1 MAVWSEIR
9 KPMLYPSGVDFASN
23 GLLRGDQLRNSMAP
37 GHGFVQLHPLASRA
51 FDALQFNC
59 WHETGQQLTVV
70 SLADGYRNFQRQHAT
85 FLARYT
91 DRYNPVTCTTST
103 KFWQGKTWWL
113 KRGNAMAA
121 VPGTSNHGWGLAFDA
136 AWWVETSPGTWKIQA
151 VGTNRWLRL
160 LRREQA
166 CGRRAFA
173 WLEANVLDH
182 GFAWNNRTENWHLEY
197 VDGDNVPER
206 VTNLERLFGIAA

>member
-70 SLADGYRNFQRQHAT
+70 SLADGYRNFQRQHTT

-151 VGTNRWLRL
+151 VGTNRW
-160 LRREQA
+160 
-166 CGRRAFA
+166 AFA